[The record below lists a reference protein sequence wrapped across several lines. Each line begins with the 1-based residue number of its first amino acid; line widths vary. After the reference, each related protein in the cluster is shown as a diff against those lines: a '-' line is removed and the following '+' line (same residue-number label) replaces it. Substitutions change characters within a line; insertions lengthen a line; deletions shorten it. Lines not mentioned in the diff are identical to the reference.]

1 MQTRPDSPD
10 GATER
15 GRRVAVAHLFK
26 VAHDDRLAIPD
37 RQRRHRVAQGLNA
50 LRPRRVSER
59 VGFDGQDSS
68 SALILTAVVQR
79 LEPAVALGAPAN
91 MVPGNPAE
99 PGGDRS
105 PRGIGMRHHS

>member
-15 GRRVAVAHLFK
+15 GRRVAVAHLFE

-50 LRPRRVSER
+50 LRPGQVAER
-59 VGFDGQDSS
+59 VRLDGQDSLN
-68 SALILTAVVQR
+68 AFVLTTVVER

-91 MVPGNPAE
+91 VVPATDARPAR
-99 PGGDRS
+99 PAS
-105 PRGIGMRHHS
+105 